1 MSAPV
6 KLSAFLFPV
15 REMGMQMSVFECVF
29 PESTRWFAMNR
40 GCGFRGAGNSREIFE
55 RDFGAGSPL
64 RLERRLNNLWT
75 HGGLMYALPLRHNK
89 Q

>member
-1 MSAPV
+1 
-6 KLSAFLFPV
+6 
-15 REMGMQMSVFECVF
+15 
-29 PESTRWFAMNR
+29 MNR
-40 GCGFRGAGNSREIFE
+40 GCGFRGVGNSREIFE

-64 RLERRLNNLWT
+64 HLERGLDNLCT